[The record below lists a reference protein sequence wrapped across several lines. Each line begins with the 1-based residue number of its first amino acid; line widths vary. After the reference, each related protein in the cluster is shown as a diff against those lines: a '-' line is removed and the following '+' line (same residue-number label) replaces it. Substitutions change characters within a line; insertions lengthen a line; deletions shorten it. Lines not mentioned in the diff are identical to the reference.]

1 MLRVR
6 VPVTS
11 VFSAAA
17 HSGRRFASEVPKAG
31 GAKGGG
37 ALGAQ
42 VEPETMGQKVKKEMI
57 KTLKLNLVLMPL
69 CFCGM
74 LWMYPPVSQ
83 SEKMQERYERSAGW
97 KT

>member
-1 MLRVR
+1 M
-6 VPVTS
+6 
-11 VFSAAA
+11 
-17 HSGRRFASEVPKAG
+17 K
-31 GAKGGG
+31 K
-37 ALGAQ
+37 
-42 VEPETMGQKVKKEMI
+42 QKEFGFRYQMEI

-83 SEKMQERYERSAGW
+83 SEEKKMQERYERSAGW

>member
-1 MLRVR
+1 MLRHR
-6 VPVTS
+6 A
-11 VFSAAA
+11 VFAL
-17 HSGRRFASEVPKAG
+17 GNQTMRRAASEAAG

-42 VEPETMGQKVKKEMI
+42 VEPETMGQKIKKELI

-74 LWMYPPVSQ
+74 LWMYPPVSA
-83 SEKMQERYERSAGW
+83 SEEKKMQERYERSAGW